1 MCGHSS
7 QLYADGVEPVPAT
20 DFSPEPESDK
30 ESSSESKTFDPLVT
44 TLAADPQWLR
54 LMKVTRSGKN
64 TFTTDILS
72 TNFYLA
78 GALPPS
84 PVDELHATI
93 TAFKAPFTAD
103 TSHAQCRFPARLYWL
118 KQKIPTL
125 AETLPQVNCTELDA
139 WVQRTVDKNFYLVHV
154 SGYFANPASAF
165 GHLLFRIGD
174 GSGKRGLLDA
184 GINFGA
190 RIPPTDGSVRYMY
203 NGLFG
208 GYTASFS
215 TKDHYVQD
223 KVYSG
228 TESRDMWA
236 YQLQLTDEQAALF
249 RYHLWELMDQPFKY
263 YFLKKNCAYRMAEVL
278 EFVYDTDFFVDE
290 KSPYYAPVQLFDKLE
305 QHQRNHNNS
314 TYSSLE
320 FIPSHKRE
328 TFTAFNA
335 LDNAEAAAANRVL
348 KTSQTTDA
356 TMSEDSLDFLL
367 DYLDYKIQ
375 GAAEAQLEALQNLKR
390 QVVRKRLTLPP
401 RADSP
406 LAVPALAAP
415 GGGPRPA
422 TLRFGLVQE
431 QPDDAL
437 DLSIS
442 PFWYDLLD
450 ANRGSLIDSA
460 FRALVLNL
468 RVSDEEL
475 KFNRLTLLD
484 IQKYTPAGAAIVGER
499 AFTWRGA
506 AAIRNR
512 DGCSGFCPVAAFAG
526 SIGKSL
532 EFGSGLV
539 YATLD
544 AELTSSLVEQ
554 DVSASIGSLR
564 QLTPKL
570 RGRWNSS
577 YTLYS
582 KNELVSGW
590 LHQIQMQYTVSQQH
604 AIDFSWERRVSNAY
618 TLGYKFKW

>member
-1 MCGHSS
+1 M
-7 QLYADGVEPVPAT
+7 LADSVDKVPAAEPGSEEST
-20 DFSPEPESDK
+20 D
-30 ESSSESKTFDPLVT
+30 SSSSTPPIA
-44 TLAADPQWLR
+44 TLATDPQWLR

-72 TNFYLA
+72 TEFYLA
-78 GALPPS
+78 GRLPPS
-84 PVDELHATI
+84 PLDELQATI
-93 TAFKAPFTAD
+93 AAFNAPVTAD
-103 TSHAQCRFPARLYWL
+103 KSHAQCRFPARLYWL
-118 KQKIPTL
+118 KQKIPAL
-125 AETLPQVNCTELDA
+125 AATLPQVTCTELDA
-139 WVQRTVDKNFYLVHV
+139 WLQRTLDKNFYLVHV

-174 GSGKRGLLDA
+174 GSSKRGLLDA

-190 RIPPTDGSVRYMY
+190 KIPPTDGSFRYMY

-215 TKDHYVQD
+215 TKEHYVQD

-236 YQLQLTDEQAALF
+236 YQLQLTNEQAAVF

-263 YFLKKNCAYRMAEVL
+263 YFLNKNCAYRMAEVL
-278 EFVYDTDFFVDE
+278 EFVFDTDFFIDD

-305 QHQRNHNNS
+305 QHQRDHNNS
-314 TYSSLE
+314 TYSGVE

-328 TFTAFNA
+328 TFSAFNA

-356 TMSEDSLDFLL
+356 VMSEDSLDFLL

-375 GAAEAQLEALQNLKR
+375 GADEAQLGALQNLKQ
-390 QVVRKRLTLPP
+390 QVVRKRLALPP
-401 RADSP
+401 RAERP
-406 LAVPALAAP
+406 LAVPALLAP

-422 TLRFGLVQE
+422 TLRLGLVQE
-431 QPDDAL
+431 RPDDAL

-450 ANRGSLIDSA
+450 SNRGSLIDSA

-475 KFNRLTLLD
+475 KFNQLTLLD

-512 DGCSGFCPVAAFAG
+512 NGCSSFCPVAAFAG

-532 EFGSGLV
+532 ELGSGLV
-539 YATLD
+539 YSTLD

-554 DVSASIGSLR
+554 DVRASIGSLR

-590 LHQIQMQYTVSQQH
+590 LHQIQLQYTFSQQH